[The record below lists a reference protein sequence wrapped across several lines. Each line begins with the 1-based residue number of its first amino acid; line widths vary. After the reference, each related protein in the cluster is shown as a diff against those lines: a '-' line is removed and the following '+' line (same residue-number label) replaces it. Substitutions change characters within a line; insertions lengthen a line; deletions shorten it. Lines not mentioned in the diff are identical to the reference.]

1 MTLTTTMNTDQ
12 QNIDSAPLLTVIL
25 QPGSSLHPTFLLILD
40 VVLGSLALLL
50 ALLLY
55 LTSGNLHFVGLLAI
69 ELSLWATL
77 KWFINEIKR
86 TNNTATDTAPSSSEE
101 KKDQ

>member
-1 MTLTTTMNTDQ
+1 MKLTSEPSQSLTKMSTDQ
-12 QNIDSAPLLTVIL
+12 QQGINDAPLLSVIL

-50 ALLLY
+50 LFLLY
-55 LTSGNLHFVGLLAI
+55 LTSGNLHIIGLLGI

-77 KWFINEIKR
+77 KW
-86 TNNTATDTAPSSSEE
+86 
-101 KKDQ
+101 